1 MEAPD
6 KIVEAFGLTLKDLRE
21 NAGLSQEK
29 LAEHADL
36 ERTFIS
42 WLETGK
48 KQPTITTIF
57 KVSHALNITPSEFLL
72 KVQDKIKIG

>member
-21 NAGLSQEK
+21 KAGLSQEK
-29 LAEHADL
+29 LAEYADL
-36 ERTFIS
+36 ERTFVS

-57 KVSHALNITPSEFLL
+57 KISYALKITPSELL
-72 KVQDKIKIG
+72 VLVQKRLK